1 MRSPGSLA
9 VAGEVGAAGAL
20 DHRQVEDG
28 LAVQAI
34 ELDLD
39 LLHGAV
45 EAGRDHGHGVP
56 VLHHALDLV
65 AAGRVHAVADAR
77 PLLAGQV
84 VDHDDVE
91 GGVGVDHRH
100 VREVVADGG
109 VADAGDF
116 EHVDDFERHAPA
128 EVDLGADEF
137 SENGLV
143 QGGAHQMFSFGGG
156 WKGQLH
162 TQFSINSVFC
172 QVLLELYYFYQKNMS
187 LLFPHI
193 VDTNG

>member
-9 VAGEVGAAGAL
+9 VAGEVGAAGAF

-56 VLHHALDLV
+56 VLHHALDLI
-65 AAGRVHAVADAR
+65 AAGRVHAVTDAR

-84 VDHDDVE
+84 VDHEDVE

-109 VADAGDF
+109 VANVGHLEQVEVF
-116 EHVDDFERHAPA
+116 LGHAPA

-143 QGGAHQMFSFGGG
+143 LHGCGVHQISFGGG
-156 WKGQLH
+156 GGKDNYTHNLA
-162 TQFSINSVFC
+162 
-172 QVLLELYYFYQKNMS
+172 
-187 LLFPHI
+187 
-193 VDTNG
+193 